1 MLLCRESLYED
12 EEFDLHQRQLA
23 ALLVS
28 KVKINCSAFL
38 IICFK
43 LVCDRQDW
51 LLLSEFTCE
60 LHPKDSTWLKINTWK
75 LRTISKREIL
85 NNYMWI
91 WSVGVQ
97 ICVSLHPL
105 VREDCIFHWMCKF
118 YYLIFSLLDLCFF
131 SPRFSTIW
139 VNLMTHFPM
148 PLELVPCLMCR
159 TILIMFILF
168 LVRMFLCFFY
178 LYERENMKLRGVKT
192 YNFTSH
198 LYTEI
203 WEGIIWLHLH
213 ELCRGLLLSSA
224 KAIDEYASLK
234 SKAAES
240 NAESVNVDSRLE
252 AIVERMLNKYAA
264 L

>member
-1 MLLCRESLYED
+1 MFVLVLVCFYNLSHAYEILEMLQQFNLVVYLLYFFLYLFLFWIILLCRESLYED

-28 KVKINCSAFL
+28 KVKINRSAFL

-85 NNYMWI
+85 NNYIWI

-97 ICVSLHPL
+97 ICVSLHPIL
-105 VREDCIFHWMCKF
+105 REDCIFHWICKF
-118 YYLIFSLLDLCFF
+118 YYLIFSLLDLCFS

-148 PLELVPCLMCR
+148 PLELVPCLMCQ

-178 LYERENMKLRGVKT
+178 LYERER
-192 YNFTSH
+192 
-198 LYTEI
+198 I
-203 WEGIIWLHLH
+203 WNLEALKHTI
-213 ELCRGLLLSSA
+213 LLLIYIR
-224 KAIDEYASLK
+224 KFEK
-234 SKAAES
+234 
-240 NAESVNVDSRLE
+240 V
-252 AIVERMLNKYAA
+252 
-264 L
+264 